1 MPMFVTR
8 LTGLYLI
15 FLTFA
20 ITLFYAVA
28 AVYYPQLYIFCT
40 YEDMYGEWGQFY
52 FFLATFVFS
61 TLNALDANLSRTR
74 WFFTLL
80 AVASFYTFM
89 EEISWGQRLFG
100 YQTPDFFEKHSY
112 QDEANLHNL
121 LTGPVESWTKTL
133 LTHLISAGLIGYGL
147 LYPLTL
153 KFRWKPAIWLE
164 QLGVVAP
171 PLALSPAFVIAA
183 ICEMEFFSFNEA
195 EVAELLVAMAMA
207 FTALQFFLKKSHS
220 TSSTLL
226 YLCALTLVVLS
237 LAFFT
242 TNQML
247 SNPQQKEEI
256 QHRLANGYK
265 KFADRYER
273 YDHFSAIAQVLEWY
287 NQLKPDN
294 TVILRRIATNYQLLS
309 QPEKSEQFL
318 YRAIDV
324 ALKRHQKDPDNVPT
338 NVSLAK
344 SYHEVDRPEK
354 VYFYGHHAYEV
365 ALNKFQQSRDDLD
378 KAYWAYWLAK
388 SCEQINKQVE
398 ALKYFRTAH
407 KLAPQN
413 YRYERAYYQKRYLM
427 EKYYDEDWAESL
439 YAD

>member
-1 MPMFVTR
+1 MLVSVNK
-8 LTGLYLI
+8 LTGFYLI
-15 FLTFA
+15 FITFT
-20 ITLFYAVA
+20 IVLFYAVA

-61 TLNALDANLSRTR
+61 TLNALDSHHKHSR

-80 AVASFYTFM
+80 ALASFYTFM

-133 LTHLISAGLIGYGL
+133 LTYLISAGLMGYGL
-147 LYPLTL
+147 LYPLAL
-153 KFRWKPAIWLE
+153 KFRWKPAIWLD

-195 EVAELLVAMAMA
+195 EVAELLVAMAMT
-207 FTALQFFLKKSHS
+207 FTALQFYLRNRPSN
-220 TSSTLL
+220 SSTLL
-226 YLCALTLVVLS
+226 YMLALTIVVLS

-242 TNQML
+242 TRQML
-247 SNPQQKEEI
+247 NNPQQKEEI
-256 QHRLANGYK
+256 QQRLANGYK

-273 YDHFSAIAQVLEWY
+273 YDHFLAVAQVLEWY
-287 NQLKPDN
+287 DQLKPDN
-294 TVILRRIATNYQLLS
+294 TVILRRIASNYQLLNK
-309 QPEKSEQFL
+309 PEKAEQFL

-344 SYHEVDRPEK
+344 SYHEVKRPEK
-354 VYFYGHHAYEV
+354 VYFYGSHAYEV
-365 ALNKFQQSRDDLD
+365 ALQKFQNSQDKLD

-388 SCEQINKQVE
+388 SCEQINKQIE
-398 ALKYFRTAH
+398 ALKYFRIAY
-407 KLAPQN
+407 KLVPEN

-427 EKYYDEDWAESL
+427 EKYYDEDWAESF